1 MERARYQFG
10 SLTRKKRAKSSDAWE
25 FRYYESTENG
35 KRERRTA
42 TVGTVEKYGTK
53 ALAQKAVEALLLKL
67 NSETPQQ
74 RMAVVTFG
82 AICDRYLE
90 EELPERHSTSRSY
103 RSNIKNYLK
112 PRWGDY
118 LLDHIRPMAVEDWLK
133 KLPMAPKSKTHIR
146 SVMHLMFECA
156 TRWELFTDKRNPI
169 ALVRIKG
176 GSKRRQRPIVL
187 TVEQFETVVA
197 LLKEPY
203 RTMVYI
209 AQCLGLRVS
218 EIAALQWDDFDFE
231 KNQLLVQRSFVDGR
245 VDEVK
250 TEYSQDYVPLH
261 PSLTE
266 IVLGGTKET
275 RADGRRLGLCQPDYG
290 ATVLSHVDS
299 TSGTSGLPV
308 AVACGVSEVRCR
320 CRSLVP
326 AGSAHPQR
334 PTARDS
340 RRATGC
346 CWKVRKDDRLAYV
359 PPHVSLV
366 AGRDRSSDEGAA
378 GIDAACVHP
387 DDDEYLWTGHVV
399 IEARSEWEGRRNG
412 AQASCSERL
421 KSAIF
426 LIGSLWEFVRRVRI
440 S

>member
-10 SLTRKKRAKSSDAWE
+10 SLTRKKRAKGSDAWE

-35 KRERRTA
+35 TRERRTA

-118 LLDHIRPMAVEDWLK
+118 LLDHVRPMAVEDWLK

-245 VDEVK
+245 VDDVK

-275 RADGRRLGLCQPDYG
+275 VPTEEGWLFANPITEQPYFP
-290 ATVLSHVDS
+290 
-299 TSGTSGLPV
+299 TSIQKRHL
-308 AVACGVSEVRCR
+308 R
-320 CRSLVP
+320 P
-326 AGSAHPQR
+326 AG
-334 PTARDS
+334 
-340 RRATGC
+340 C
-346 CWKVRKDDRLAYV
+346 CLAACPKCGADVGVWCRQAQLTPNGQRLAIHDERRV
-359 PPHVSLV
+359 A
-366 AGRDRSSDEGAA
+366 AGRYATIGWHTFRHTYRSWLDETGAPMKVQQELMRHA
-378 GIDAACVHP
+378 SIQTTMNIYGQAMSSSKREAN
-387 DDDEYLWTGHVV
+387 GKVV
-399 IEARSEWEGRRNG
+399 EMVLKPV
-412 AQASCSERL
+412 QAS
-421 KSAIF
+421 A
-426 LIGSLWEFVRRVRI
+426 
-440 S
+440 